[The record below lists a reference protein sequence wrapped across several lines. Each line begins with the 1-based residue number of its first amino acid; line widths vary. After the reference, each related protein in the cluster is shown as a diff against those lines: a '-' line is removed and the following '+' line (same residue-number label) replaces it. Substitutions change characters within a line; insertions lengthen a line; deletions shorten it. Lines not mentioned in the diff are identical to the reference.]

1 MLKPEVVEALKKRL
15 PEDMWPRAIVA
26 GGYAAD
32 PDRAADIDLWVIG
45 GDMEVDAMRIRKHNH
60 MSWFSLAESPYEQ
73 FSNEFAVVT
82 KQGVE
87 VKLGS
92 HSTTFLPVQILVSS
106 AKNFGDLLERFDIST
121 HQVGISLEPEIAGRH
136 RLVKG
141 SKFTETTVQPRVI
154 AWTRPEQTIRRLE
167 KVTSRYGFQPH
178 PDDMKQLLAAM
189 PPIEVFEEEIPF

>member
-1 MLKPEVVEALKKRL
+1 MFKPEVVEALKRRL

-45 GDMEVDAMRIRKHNH
+45 GDMEVDAFRIRKHNH
-60 MSWFSLAESPYEQ
+60 MSWDSLAESPYEQ

-82 KQGVE
+82 KQELDGRS
-87 VKLGS
+87 L
-92 HSTTFLPVQILVSS
+92 LPVQILVAS
-106 AKNFGDLLERFDIST
+106 ARTFPELLNRFDIST
-121 HQVGISLEPEIAGRH
+121 HAVGVPLAVPQV
-136 RLVKG
+136 RLIG
-141 SKFTETTVQPRVI
+141 NGFTLTTEQPRVLVFNS
-154 AWTRPEQTIRRLE
+154 PGQTLRRLE
-167 KVTSRYGFQPH
+167 KITSRYGFQPH